1 MTRRPDHIPARK
13 PFSKAIR
20 DAVTARS
27 GGVCEKLGCSGKAA
41 EFDHGIPVAIG
52 GESTLENCF
61 HLCADC
67 HRKKSALDVKLIA
80 RADRAGGRSGQR
92 ARRERAKA
100 AGTYRGI
107 ASPKVSPLS
116 KESKSY
122 MKRKFE
128 TRRTK

>member
-1 MTRRPDHIPARK
+1 MTRRPDHIAPRK

-27 GGVCEKLGCSGKAA
+27 GGVCEKLGCLGKAA

-80 RADRAGGRSGQR
+80 KSDRAGGRSGQY
-92 ARRERAKA
+92 ARRTRAKES
-100 AGTYRGI
+100 GTYRKMG
-107 ASPKVSPLS
+107 SRPWP
-116 KESKSY
+116 
-122 MKRKFE
+122 KRKFE
-128 TRRTK
+128 TRNAT